1 MSYTRDATLARTIH
15 LFFIGTNNKPQA
27 HKGKKMAFTDLK
39 FAVVGAT
46 GAVGRALLSIL
57 AEHGV
62 QQENVYAVASER
74 SKGIKVS
81 FGDHGELTIKAL
93 NTFDFSATHIAFFS
107 AGGDISAQYAPIAAA
122 QGALVIDKS
131 SRFRM
136 DADVPLIVPEVNP
149 DAIALAE
156 KRRIIANPNCST
168 IQLVAALK
176 PIHDVSPIKRVVVS
190 TYQAVSGAGKKA
202 MDILFNE
209 TKTVLMNQPTTP
221 NKLFPKPIA
230 FNVIPKI
237 DDFLS
242 DGMTKEELK
251 MIEETKKILSS
262 DIAVAATCVRVPV
275 FIGHSISAN
284 VECVTSFDLKDMLAA
299 LKKSKALK
307 IAKASDQFF
316 TPVEIA
322 QEDEVFISRLR
333 QDPSVPFGLSLWI
346 VADNLRKGAAL
357 NGVQIAEAV
366 YKHHRKLL
374 RKG

>member
-1 MSYTRDATLARTIH
+1 
-15 LFFIGTNNKPQA
+15 
-27 HKGKKMAFTDLK
+27 MAFTDLN

-46 GAVGRALLSIL
+46 GAVGRTLLSIL
-57 AEHGV
+57 AERGV
-62 QQENVYAVASER
+62 PRGNISAVASER

-81 FGDHGELTIKAL
+81 YGDHGELMIKAL
-93 NTFDFSATHIAFFS
+93 NTFDFSTTHIAFFS
-107 AGGDISAQYAPIAAA
+107 AGGDVSAQYAPLAAA

-131 SRFRM
+131 SHFRM
-136 DADVPLIVPEVNP
+136 DADVPLIVPEVNS
-149 DAIALAE
+149 DAIALAV

-176 PIHDVSPIKRVVVS
+176 PIHDVSPIKRVVLS
-190 TYQAVSGAGKKA
+190 TYQAVSGAGQKA

-209 TKTVLMNQPTTP
+209 TKTVLMNQPSTE

-237 DDFLS
+237 DAFTS
-242 DGMTKEELK
+242 DGSTKEELK
-251 MIEETKKILSS
+251 MIDETKKILSAN
-262 DIAVAATCVRVPV
+262 IEVAATCVRVPV

-284 VECVTSFDLKDMLAA
+284 VECTKAFDLKAMHAA
-299 LKKSKALK
+299 LKASKALK
-307 IAKASDQFF
+307 LPKTADQFF

-322 QEDEVFISRLR
+322 QDDEIYVSRLR
-333 QDPSVPFGLSLWI
+333 IDSSVPHGLSLWI

-374 RKG
+374 RK